1 MNIEL
6 PIQQVLPELKQLFRE
21 QDTGVLI
28 AEPGAGKTTVV
39 PLSLLEEPWLDGRK
53 IIMLEPRRLAARSA
67 AARMAAT
74 LNENVGQTV
83 GYRVRMDTRVS
94 QATRI
99 EVVTEGVLTRMLQQD
114 QGLEDTAMIIFDEF
128 HERHLHGDLG
138 LALALE
144 SRAMLR
150 PDLKVLIM
158 SATLDPDPI
167 CTLLGEGTRSIDC
180 PGRTFPVETRYVSKP
195 ASAVLEA
202 LTAQAVVKALAQ
214 QEGDVLVFLP
224 GARDSPDRARTV
236 EA

>member
-1 MNIEL
+1 MHIEL
-6 PIQQVLPELKQLFRE
+6 PIQEVIPELRQLFRD

-39 PLSLLEEPWLDGRK
+39 LLALLEEPWIAGRK

-67 AARMAAT
+67 ASRLAAT
-74 LNENVGQTV
+74 LGEKAGQTV

-150 PDLKVLIM
+150 PDLKLLVM
-158 SATLDPDPI
+158 SATLDPVPV
-167 CTLLGEGTRSIDC
+167 CVLLGEGTKSIHC
-180 PGRTFPVETRYVSKP
+180 PGRTFPVETRYVP
-195 ASAVLEA
+195 RPTAMPLEQF
-202 LTAQAVVKALAQ
+202 TAQMVTRALAE
-214 QEGDVLVFLP
+214 QEGTCLFFFL
-224 GARDSPDRARTV
+224 AQERYTV
-236 EA
+236 QSGSY